1 MRIVCGFTL
10 YSEIQT
16 VILSILLLHRCC
28 SCKGRRHVC
37 VDATEHVVCQ
47 SKYFRAK
54 CSSPDE
60 LVLVQRARYGRMN
73 LSKCVRENF
82 GYIGCSND
90 VIDIVDSHCSGRRAC
105 SLRVL
110 DENFM
115 NMKPCHEDLKL
126 YLSVKYSCVEG
137 QLLRDRPNCILLRVT
152 HIISRPY

>member
-1 MRIVCGFTL
+1 MLRYSRCVC
-10 YSEIQT
+10 
-16 VILSILLLHRCC
+16 
-28 SCKGRRHVC
+28 RRVR
-37 VDATEHVVCQ
+37 VDATEQVVCQ

-54 CSSPDE
+54 CDAADE
-60 LVLVQRARYGRMN
+60 VVLVRRARYGRMN

-90 VIDIVDSHCSGRRAC
+90 VIDIVDARCSGRRGC

-126 YLSVKYSCVEG
+126 YLSVQYSCVRG
-137 QLLRDRPNCILLRVT
+137 QSPCTHAGLRTPSQSVNQ
-152 HIISRPY
+152 

>member
-1 MRIVCGFTL
+1 MVVCACT
-10 YSEIQT
+10 
-16 VILSILLLHRCC
+16 
-28 SCKGRRHVC
+28 
-37 VDATEHVVCQ
+37 DATEHVVCQ

-54 CSSPDE
+54 CKSADE
-60 LVLVQRARYGRMN
+60 LVLIQRARYGRMN

-90 VIDIVDSHCSGRRAC
+90 VIDIVDSHCSGRRGC

-126 YLSVKYSCVEG
+126 YLSVQYSCVEG
-137 QLLRDRPNCILLRVT
+137 RSLRQCLYTGAGHFGHKTLRHHKIGAEVKPNHRW
-152 HIISRPY
+152 SS